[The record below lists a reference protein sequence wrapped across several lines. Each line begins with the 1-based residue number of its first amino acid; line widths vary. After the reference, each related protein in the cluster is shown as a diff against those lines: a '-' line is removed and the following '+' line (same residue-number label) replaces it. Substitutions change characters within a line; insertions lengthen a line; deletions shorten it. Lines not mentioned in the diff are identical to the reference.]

1 MLPILMYHGLH
12 GDPRARGHYDGVYSV
27 RPQDFAR
34 QLDWLQQQG
43 YRTLRLD
50 DALRDA
56 SAIGMRAVV
65 ISFDDGDV
73 SNTEVAL
80 PLLQARGMVAEFFIT
95 SGMIGQPGRL
105 DADGVRDLAAAGM
118 GVGAHGRSHALLEDL
133 DAAGLDAELRDSKQA
148 LQDILGR
155 EVDALALPGGRG
167 GTRERD
173 AALALGYRSLLGSVP
188 GPNRVPCRGA
198 WLQRLAVTRD
208 LRPDAFAALVQWRG
222 LSPRIAL
229 ARHQALAWPKR
240 LLGNQRY
247 ELLRARWLNSG
258 LPRTRVP

>member
-12 GDPRARGHYDGVYSV
+12 GDPQARGHYDALYSV
-27 RPQDFAR
+27 RPQDFAI
-34 QLDWLQQQG
+34 QLDWLQQHG
-43 YRTLRLD
+43 YRTLRLG
-50 DALRDA
+50 DALRDVA
-56 SAIGMRAVV
+56 AIGTRAVV

-73 SNTEVAL
+73 SNIEVAL

-105 DADGVRDLAAAGM
+105 DTGDVRDLATAGM
-118 GVGAHGRSHALLEDL
+118 GIGAHGRSHALFEDL
-133 DAAGLDAELRDSKQA
+133 DAATLDAELRDSKHA
-148 LQDILGR
+148 LQGLLGR

-167 GTRERD
+167 GGRERD
-173 AALALGYRSLLGSVP
+173 AAVALGYRCLLGSVP
-188 GPNRVPCRGA
+188 GPNRAPRPGA

-229 ARHQALAWPKR
+229 ARHQALALPKR